1 MPENTMKVAAM
12 TAVRKTE
19 IQIRPVP
26 EIGPDEVLLRMA
38 FVGICGSDA
47 HYYASGERKGVVF
60 DLPFILGH
68 EASGVVVKAGSRVT
82 NLKIGDR
89 VCLEPQ
95 KTCGKCIFCK
105 SGHYNMCPHVSFPSV
120 PTQEDGMLR
129 EFFAFPA
136 DLCHKLPDNVSLE
149 EGALIEPLAV
159 GLSATEKGNV
169 SLGQTVVIL
178 GMGTIGL
185 VTLLSAKA
193 RGASRVIAVD
203 LFDNRLA
210 LAKSFGADYTINGT
224 SDPVAEVMRITDG
237 MGADVV
243 FETAGSSFTAA
254 QSVSYIKNCGKV
266 VLVGNINGKT
276 SLDLLDLMYREGSI
290 STIFRYVNH
299 FPIAINAVA
308 SGAIDVKKLISA
320 VYPFAET
327 GQAFERAIEDKAGVV
342 KVLIRIGD

>member
-1 MPENTMKVAAM
+1 MHEHTMKVAAM

-19 IQIRPVP
+19 IQLRPVP
-26 EIGPDEVLLRMA
+26 EISPDEVLLKMA
-38 FVGICGSDA
+38 YVGICGSDA
-47 HYYASGERKGVVF
+47 HYYATGVRKGVTF
-60 DLPFILGH
+60 HLPFILGH
-68 EASGVVVKAGSRVT
+68 EASGVVIKAGSRVT

-159 GLSATEKGNV
+159 GLSATERGNV

-193 RGASRVIAVD
+193 RGASNVIAID

-210 LAKSFGADYTINGT
+210 LAKQFGADYVINGKG
-224 SDPVAEVMRITDG
+224 DPVAEVMRITGG

-243 FETAGSSFTAA
+243 FETAGSAFTAA
-254 QSVSYIKNCGKV
+254 QTVSYIKNCGKI

-276 SLDLLDLMYREGSI
+276 PMDFLDLMYREGSI

-308 SGAIDVKKLISA
+308 SGVINVKRLISA
-320 VYPFAET
+320 VYPFSET
-327 GQAFERAIEDKAGVV
+327 GKAFDRAIDDKANVI
-342 KVLIRIGD
+342 KVLIRIAD